1 MSYIRLDGIWE
12 LYCVISKV
20 QSSVLGSPIT
30 YRISKLNM
38 SQEGSAASNKMYI
51 SYNNIHK
58 LCQQVAKTIM
68 ERGERPDVIIAI
80 TGGGMIPAK
89 IIRSFLKSKG
99 QKNIP
104 IQAIGL
110 SLYEDLG
117 LDNQIETIGK
127 EVIRTQWLDF
137 GALDKHFDSLI
148 GKRILIVDEVDDTRT
163 TLHYA
168 LTELQKEV
176 REQQVKL
183 NRLNEDTTFSIFVLH
198 NKDKLK
204 KVELPQ
210 DLFDHGRYLAAV
222 TVPDKWLCY
231 PWEAID
237 IEEHTQLAIEQGNN

>member
-1 MSYIRLDGIWE
+1 
-12 LYCVISKV
+12 
-20 QSSVLGSPIT
+20 
-30 YRISKLNM
+30 M
-38 SQEGSAASNKMYI
+38 SQEDSGAHTSKMYI

-58 LCQQVAKTIM
+58 LCQDVAKTIM
-68 ERGERPDVIIAI
+68 NKGERPDVIIAI
-80 TGGGMIPAK
+80 TGGGMIPAR

-117 LDNQIETIGK
+117 LDEQVETIGK

-168 LTELQKEV
+168 LTELEKEV
-176 REQQVKL
+176 HEQQVKL
-183 NRLNEDTTFSIFVLH
+183 NRLSEETTFSIFVLH
-198 NKDKLK
+198 NKDKPK
-204 KVELPQ
+204 KVELPKE
-210 DLFDHGRYLAAV
+210 LFDNERYIAAV

-237 IEEHTQLAIEQGNN
+237 IEEHTKFAIQQGNN

>member
-1 MSYIRLDGIWE
+1 
-12 LYCVISKV
+12 
-20 QSSVLGSPIT
+20 
-30 YRISKLNM
+30 M
-38 SQEGSAASNKMYI
+38 SQEDSGADTSKMYI

-58 LCQQVAKTIM
+58 LCQDVAKTIM
-68 ERGERPDVIIAI
+68 NKDERPDVIIAI
-80 TGGGMIPAK
+80 TGGGMIPAR

-117 LDNQIETIGK
+117 LDEQVETIGK

-168 LTELQKEV
+168 LTELEKEV
-176 REQQVKL
+176 HEQQVKL
-183 NRLNEDTTFSIFVLH
+183 NRLSEETTFSIFVLH
-198 NKDKLK
+198 NKDKPK
-204 KVELPQ
+204 KVELPKE
-210 DLFDHGRYLAAV
+210 LFDNERYIAAV

-237 IEEHTQLAIEQGNN
+237 IEEHTKFAIQQGNN